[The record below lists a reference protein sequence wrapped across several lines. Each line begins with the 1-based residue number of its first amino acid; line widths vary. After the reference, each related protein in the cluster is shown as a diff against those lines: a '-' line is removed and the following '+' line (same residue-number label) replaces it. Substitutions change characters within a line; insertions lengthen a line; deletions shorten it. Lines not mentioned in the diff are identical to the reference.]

1 MKAYNIRTCRDVT
14 PYALSNITQVLE
26 GNFFVSEILESA
38 LKNCEEQRCKPG
50 IPRSKSSP
58 RQKTKTEKQ
67 VFQYLTG
74 SEKSINVD
82 LQTRHSGISA
92 GNEATLD

>member
-50 IPRSKSSP
+50 IPRSK
-58 RQKTKTEKQ
+58 RVLGKRTRKEKQ

-74 SEKSINVD
+74 SEKSNNVG
-82 LQTRHSGISA
+82 LQARHSGISA